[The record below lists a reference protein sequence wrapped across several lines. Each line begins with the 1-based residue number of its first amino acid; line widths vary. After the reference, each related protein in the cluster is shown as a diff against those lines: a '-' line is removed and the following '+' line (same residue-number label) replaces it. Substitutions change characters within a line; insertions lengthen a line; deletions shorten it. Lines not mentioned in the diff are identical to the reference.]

1 MKNILNFFRKKT
13 PPQKIEQTPD
23 IVQII
28 YYTSVKTKKTDDNLL
43 LPDYSITDLN
53 HLTKEVLS
61 QTNLQINITKKDLD
75 DYEENLKKIL
85 Q

>member
-1 MKNILNFFRKKT
+1 MKNIFNCFRKKK

-28 YYTSVKTKKTDDNLL
+28 YYTSVKTQKTDDNLL